1 MRFVRQCHS
10 FLPLGQCMEV
20 AMSLPS
26 RALPSIPDET
36 LRVARAAFPKGSFA
50 LHLRDLFPTLYTDAC
65 VRDLYPPQ
73 GQPAIAPWR
82 LILVTVLQF
91 AEDLTDRQAAEAVRA
106 RIDWKAALSLPLTD
120 PGFDYSILSE
130 FRSRLVT
137 HAAAERL
144 LDTLLTE
151 LRAQGLVRPRG
162 RQRTDSTHVL
172 AAIRILNRLEC
183 VGEAV
188 RHALNSLA
196 VVAPD
201 WLQPHL
207 QPLWAE
213 RYGHRVEQFRLPS
226 TAAART
232 ALANAIGADGQ
243 TLLQAL
249 DAPST
254 PPWLREVPAV
264 VTLRCIWAQQYERNE
279 DGALT
284 WRTDRALPAAPAVI
298 NSPYDPDAHYSMQ
311 RTTVWTGYK
320 VHLSETCEPDLPLV
334 VTQVRTTPAPEP
346 DVQALPAIQ
355 AAMVARDV
363 PPGTHFVD
371 QGYIDAET
379 LVASEQQAG
388 IRVVGPVMQ
397 DSSWQAKE
405 GGFTL
410 EHFQIDWAAQQV
422 HCPQGAVSQNWRETQ
437 ALETTVIRVQ
447 FGAAVCRQCPVR
459 ERCTRS
465 VEKGRSLT
473 LRTEAAHR
481 ALQAAR
487 ARQETGAFKAEYA
500 ARSGV
505 EGLLGQGVKAY
516 GLRRSRYLGQA
527 KTHLQHV
534 VIAVALTLVRVVS
547 WVLGAGRAGT
557 REAGF
562 VRLMQLGVA
571 SASG

>member
-1 MRFVRQCHS
+1 
-10 FLPLGQCMEV
+10 
-20 AMSLPS
+20 MSLPS
-26 RALPSIPDET
+26 RTLPPIPDET

-50 LHLRDLFPTLYTDAC
+50 LHLCDLFPTLSTDAC

-73 GQPAIAPWR
+73 GQPAFAPWR
-82 LILVTVLQF
+82 LILVTILQF
-91 AEDLTDRQAAEAVRA
+91 TEDLTDRQAAEAVRA
-106 RIDWKAALSLPLTD
+106 RIDWKCALSLPLTD

-130 FRSRLVT
+130 FRTRLVI
-137 HAAAERL
+137 HAASERL

-196 VVAPD
+196 VVAPE
-201 WLQPHL
+201 WLQQHL
-207 QPLWAE
+207 QPIWAE

-226 TAAART
+226 TLAART
-232 ALANAIGADGQ
+232 VLTNAIGADGQ
-243 TLLQAL
+243 MLLQAI
-249 DAPST
+249 DTPSA

-264 VTLRCIWAQQYERNE
+264 VTLRRIWEQQYEPSS
-279 DGALT
+279 DGTLQ
-284 WRTDRALPAAPAVI
+284 WRAERALPAAPELI
-298 NSPYDPDAHYSMQ
+298 NSPYDPDAHYSVK
-311 RTTVWTGYK
+311 RTTIWTGYK

-334 VTQVRTTPAPEP
+334 VTNVRTTPAPEP
-346 DVQALPAIQ
+346 DVQALAAIQ
-355 AAMVARDV
+355 AAMVASKV
-363 PPGTHFVD
+363 APGTHLVD

-379 LVASEQQAG
+379 LVASEQEAG
-388 IRVVGPVMQ
+388 IRVVGPVSH

-410 EHFQIDWAAQQV
+410 DDFQIDWAAKQV
-422 HCPQGAVSQNWRETQ
+422 TCPQGVVSQGWRETQ
-437 ALETTVIRVQ
+437 ALETAVIRVQ

-487 ARQETGAFKAEYA
+487 EHQTTAAFKAEYA
-500 ARSGV
+500 ARAGV

-516 GLRRSRYLGQA
+516 GLRRSRYLVHNQA
-527 KTHLQHV
+527 T
-534 VIAVALTLVRVVS
+534 
-547 WVLGAGRAGT
+547 
-557 REAGF
+557 F
-562 VRLMQLGVA
+562 
-571 SASG
+571 SGIDR